1 MVIHWES
8 SRRPMYIRTV
18 WKDGQ
23 HHVVLDKTKEIL
35 QEESPSFRKGLP
47 ATTQRTTKS
56 AGSLNFNVS
65 SVRVLLTGVK
75 RFRNCKDFR
84 EKSLE
89 RPKTWNSST
98 YHRQATCRNLNNEVN
113 FEAIRG
119 FKPPIVT
126 KPLEVSFLEE
136 RQFKVLENSL
146 SEKVMVWL
154 DLANHQDS
162 QIEKLGANLEMFQ
175 SEEIILEKKTCDVD
189 NILESSVLKNQTP
202 REEKTETLVIYS
214 SEELQTVDNE
224 HFYHVLTPRTRSEEY
239 EDDVKPNYERR
250 QLHIFMPN
258 LPSKKFSDCDSS
270 LLSSSKSSFKFK

>member
-23 HHVVLDKTKEIL
+23 HHVVLDKTKEIH
-35 QEESPSFRKGLP
+35 QEESPSFRKRP
-47 ATTQRTTKS
+47 TATTQRTTKS
-56 AGSLNFNVS
+56 AGSVNFNVS

-75 RFRNCKDFR
+75 RFRNCSKDFR
-84 EKSLE
+84 EKSIE

-98 YHRQATCRNLNNEVN
+98 YNRQATCRNLNNEVN
-113 FEAIRG
+113 FDTIRG
-119 FKPPIVT
+119 FKPPTVT
-126 KPLEVSFLEE
+126 KPLEVSFCEE
-136 RQFKVLENSL
+136 RQIKVLENSL

-162 QIEKLGANLEMFQ
+162 EIEKLGANLEMFQ
-175 SEEIILEKKTCDVD
+175 SVEPLLGEKTCDVD

-202 REEKTETLVIYS
+202 REKKAENMVIYS
-214 SEELQTVDNE
+214 SEEVQTVDNE
-224 HFYHVLTPRTRSEEY
+224 HFYHVLTPRTTSEEY
-239 EDDVKPNYERR
+239 DVKPNYERR

-270 LLSSSKSSFKFK
+270 LLSSSKSSIKFK